1 MARNNELGAAK
12 TAKKD
17 EFYTQLT
24 DIEKEMRYY
33 RKHFKGKTVL
43 CNCDDPFESNFFKY
57 FVLNFNRL
65 ELKKLIA
72 TCYATSPIM
81 GSQLKY
87 CMDAS
92 GQMYISFDSELT
104 ADNTTKRPYKA
115 VVSVVYDKT
124 GDGGVDMFD
133 VAELFRS
140 GENQLTEL
148 SGDGDY
154 RSDECLELLQEADI
168 VVTIILTPILMS
180 ILSSEN
186 AQRFNQSKTYFT
198 LDLLIGWHSTLL
210 RVSRP

>member
-1 MARNNELGAAK
+1 
-12 TAKKD
+12 
-17 EFYTQLT
+17 
-24 DIEKEMRYY
+24 
-33 RKHFKGKTVL
+33 
-43 CNCDDPFESNFFKY
+43 
-57 FVLNFNRL
+57 
-65 ELKKLIA
+65 
-72 TCYATSPIM
+72 M